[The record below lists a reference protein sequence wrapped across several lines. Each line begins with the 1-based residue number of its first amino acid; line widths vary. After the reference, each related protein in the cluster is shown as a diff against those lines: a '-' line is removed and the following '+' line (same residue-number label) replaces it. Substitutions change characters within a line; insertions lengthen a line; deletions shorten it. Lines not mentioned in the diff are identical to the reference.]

1 MEVGGMQWLLLAEV
15 AEDREEEQEGKRHQ
29 EAILDQGE
37 ILAEEEEMVEVGE
50 GGHLGV
56 IPEVE
61 IILREIYHLI
71 NEGEMHPEIE
81 EEEEGEVRDPLA
93 ADKELLR
100 LEDEVEL
107 RVEEEVEVE
116 RDWKQEHGRN

>member
-1 MEVGGMQWLLLAEV
+1 MQWLLLAEV

-37 ILAEEEEMVEVGE
+37 ILEEVEVVGE
-50 GGHLGV
+50 GDHLGV
-56 IPEVE
+56 TPEEE

-71 NEGEMHPEIE
+71 NEGEMHPEI

-107 RVEEEVEVE
+107 RLDRVERE
-116 RDWKQEHGRN
+116 RDWRQEHGRN